1 MNPKFLLL
9 IFCILPLALFSQVY
23 RYTKENRVEYTGKKA
38 DTSYILYAEVRI
50 EVQIMK
56 NHITIMRGRNG
67 AGEPMD
73 IEVFTIKR
81 LKKKGVDAKITTK
94 EGYEFNI
101 YPDGMAVRY
110 TGNGKRVDY
119 SFWDGY
125 NQRFRY
131 EQ

>member
-1 MNPKFLLL
+1 MKFKFLLL
-9 IFCILPLALFSQVY
+9 VFFTLPYALFSQVY
-23 RYTKENRVEYTGKKA
+23 RYTKETRVEYVGKKA
-38 DTSYILYAEVRI
+38 DTVYVLNAEVRI

-73 IEVFTIKR
+73 IEVFTIKK
-81 LKKKGVDAKITTK
+81 LTKNGVDARITTK
-94 EGYEFNI
+94 EAYTFDI

-119 SFWDGY
+119 GFWDGY
-125 NQRFRY
+125 SQRFRY

>member
-1 MNPKFLLL
+1 MNCRILLL

-23 RYTKENRVEYTGKKA
+23 RYTKETRVEYTGKKA
-38 DTSYILYAEVRI
+38 DTVYVLNAEVRI

-73 IEVFTIKR
+73 IEVFTIKK
-81 LKKKGVDAKITTK
+81 LIKKGIDAKITTK
-94 EGYEFNI
+94 ENYEFNI

-110 TGNGKRVDY
+110 TGNGKKVDY
-119 SFWDGY
+119 GFWDGHS
-125 NQRFRY
+125 QRFRY

>member
-1 MNPKFLLL
+1 MNCRILLL
-9 IFCILPLALFSQVY
+9 IFCLSPIALFSQVY
-23 RYTKENRVEYTGKKA
+23 RYTKEKRIEYAGKKA
-38 DTSYILYAEVRI
+38 DTVYILNAEVRI

-81 LKKKGVDAKITTK
+81 LTKKGADAKITTR

-110 TGNGKRVDY
+110 TSNGKKVDY

-125 NQRFRY
+125 SQRFRY